1 MILNKTYSKHLE
13 IIVPAIILSGMFLFV
28 KSQIFI
34 SNQIIFSRALAF
46 DLLVGIPVLHYI
58 LQGNVVPDFRK
69 LLKTFTICLICS
81 TFLIPN
87 ADIEI
92 IQIINKWLYPI
103 AKIWIAYKVV
113 QKLLIVLNDY
123 KVQSLKL
130 KGHELYIKI
139 IENAFKG
146 KIAEILKMEFNVVYF
161 LFAGKRE
168 SNYNNNEFG
177 YTTIKGTVEM
187 VSAFIFIIAIETI
200 VAHILLSKLNLILAI
215 ICSYGSLYLIILF
228 ISILKSRTHFPIIIG
243 KESLRLQYGYVNNSF
258 VEYTDI
264 DYIELTTKS
273 SKSELMKLSAFKG
286 IEKHNV
292 VMHFLNSQKITK
304 VFGIKK
310 QYTSIGI
317 YVDNPELFL
326 EQVSNRINEVPDG
339 NKL

>member
-1 MILNKTYSKHLE
+1 M
-13 IIVPAIILSGMFLFV
+13 
-28 KSQIFI
+28 
-34 SNQIIFSRALAF
+34 
-46 DLLVGIPVLHYI
+46 
-58 LQGNVVPDFRK
+58 
-69 LLKTFTICLICS
+69 
-81 TFLIPN
+81 
-87 ADIEI
+87 
-92 IQIINKWLYPI
+92 
-103 AKIWIAYKVV
+103 
-113 QKLLIVLNDY
+113 QKLLIVINEY
-123 KVQSLKL
+123 KVLSLKL

-139 IENAFKG
+139 IENVSKG
-146 KIAEILKMEFNVVYF
+146 KIAEILKMEFNVLYF
-161 LFAGKRE
+161 LFARKRE
-168 SNYNNNEFG
+168 SNYKNNEFG

-200 VAHILLSKLNLILAI
+200 VAHILLSKLSIILAI

-243 KESLRLQYGYVNNSF
+243 NESLRLQYGYVNNSI

-264 DYIELTTKS
+264 DYIKLTTKS

-286 IEKHNV
+286 VEKHNV
-292 VMHFLNSQKITK
+292 VIHFRNSQKITK

-326 EQVSNRINEVPDG
+326 EQASSRINEMPDG